1 MRCADIAVRN
11 ELSSVIV
18 WLHLCRPRCRRT
30 SWLEWI
36 ASTLTE
42 GFPVMWV
49 ASVSWLLMRESTLEL
64 VLHLCYFVLCDVLLK
79 WLLENLHSF
88 FFLTLRLETRWAD
101 WSQSINLV
109 IVIIG
114 CQTLFILVQL
124 LLKGIMVMTLL
135 QPDQLVSILL
145 SLLIAGSIDKV
156 GQLRR
161 GLISRHFLISWLTA
175 TSVEFRFE
183 LDALFPFN
191 EILLCFRKI
200 LITVLSHCRGLDTN
214 LTPL

>member
-42 GFPVMWV
+42 GLPVMWV
-49 ASVSWLLMRESTLEL
+49 ASVSRLLMRESTLEL
-64 VLHLCYFVLCDVLLK
+64 VLHLCYFVLRDVLLK
-79 WLLENLHSF
+79 RLLENWHSF
-88 FFLTLRLETRWAD
+88 LFLTLRLETGWAD

-109 IVIIG
+109 IFIIG

-124 LLKGIMVMTLL
+124 LLEGIMLL
-135 QPDQLVSILL
+135 QTDQFVSILL
-145 SLLIAGSIDKV
+145 CLLIAGSIDEV

-161 GLISRHFLISWLTA
+161 GLVSRHFLISWLTA

-200 LITVLSHCRGLDTN
+200 LITVLRHCWRLDTD